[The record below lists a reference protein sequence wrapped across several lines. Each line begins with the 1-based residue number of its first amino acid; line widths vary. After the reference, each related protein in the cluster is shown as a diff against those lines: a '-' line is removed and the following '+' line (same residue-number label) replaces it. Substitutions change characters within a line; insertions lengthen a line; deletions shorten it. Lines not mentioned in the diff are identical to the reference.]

1 MALAVPLSRFTPRV
15 GGGSAF
21 FVRHQRAYHMNA
33 LFPKK
38 IERLPYLVRWLI
50 YVAALSIS
58 SAILFP
64 LWEHGGIFRWFIV
77 IFVVIPVGIFR
88 FPFLDIP
95 RLRSMGWSPWLA
107 LWCFVPLVNCV
118 MQILLFTVPER
129 RADA

>member
-1 MALAVPLSRFTPRV
+1 
-15 GGGSAF
+15 
-21 FVRHQRAYHMNA
+21 MNT
-33 LFPKK
+33 LFPEK
-38 IERLPYLVRWLI
+38 IERLPYLVRWLL

-64 LWEHGGIFRWFIV
+64 LWKHGGVIRWFIV
-77 IFVVIPVGIFR
+77 FFVVIPVGLFR

-107 LWCFVPLVNCV
+107 LLFVVPLVNCI
-118 MQILLFTVPER
+118 MQILMFFVPER

>member
-1 MALAVPLSRFTPRV
+1 MALSVPLSRFTPRV

-21 FVRHQRAYHMNA
+21 FVRHHRAYHMNT

-50 YVAALSIS
+50 YVAGLAVIS
-58 SAILFP
+58 AFLFP
-64 LWEHGGIFRWFIV
+64 LWKHGGSLRWLVLI
-77 IFVVIPVGIFR
+77 VVIPVGIFR

-107 LWCFVPLVNCV
+107 LLFVVPLVNGI
-118 MQILLFTVPER
+118 MQILLFVLPER